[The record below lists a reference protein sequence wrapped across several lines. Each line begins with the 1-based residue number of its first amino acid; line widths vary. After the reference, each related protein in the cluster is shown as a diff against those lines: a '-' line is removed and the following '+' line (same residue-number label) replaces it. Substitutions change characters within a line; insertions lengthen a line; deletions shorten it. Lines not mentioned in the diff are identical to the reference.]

1 MPERLV
7 LKESPRSNGERGVLR
22 FFWSLM
28 RPPKRPKPSSQPD
41 RPQERSPEERARN
54 LLLRLETDGPN
65 PVQAA
70 EELDR
75 LQPSLARAARLD
87 RVREAV
93 SDLVE
98 AWSENALRG
107 DRARAWLVL
116 VGGFGLAEHVTGVA
130 ELVEDPGLPAP
141 LRMAAA
147 RALGGFKDATAVQ
160 ALLRVTLAR
169 GDAQVRAATAE
180 GLAVIGDRSVRPDL
194 EPLLDEDLP
203 RGLWNTV
210 SATVDRLR

>member
-1 MPERLV
+1 
-7 LKESPRSNGERGVLR
+7 
-22 FFWSLM
+22 M
-28 RPPKRPKPSSQPD
+28 RPPKKPKPPAKPD

-75 LQPSLARAARLD
+75 LQPALQRAGRVD
-87 RVREAV
+87 RMREAV

-98 AWSENALRG
+98 AWSEHALRG

-116 VGGFGLAEHVTGVA
+116 VGSFGLAEHVEGVA
-130 ELVEDPGLPAP
+130 ELVEDAGLPAP
-141 LRMAAA
+141 LRMAGA
-147 RALGGFKDATAVQ
+147 RALAGFKEATAVQ
-160 ALLRVTLAR
+160 ALLRVTLSR
-169 GDAQVRAATAE
+169 GDAQVRAAAAE
-180 GLAVIGDRSVRPDL
+180 ALAVIGDRAVRPQL